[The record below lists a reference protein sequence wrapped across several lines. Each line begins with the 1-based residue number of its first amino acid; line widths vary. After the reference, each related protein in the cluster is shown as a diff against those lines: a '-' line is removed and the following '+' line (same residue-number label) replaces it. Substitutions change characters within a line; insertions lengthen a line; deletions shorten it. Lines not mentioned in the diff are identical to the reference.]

1 MNVNGKAALNPRIMN
16 IYPLMGLI
24 LAESNRGWS
33 ELQKQIRLLDVII
46 NKNMFRLKYT
56 GSQAKP
62 YIIGGYEL
70 PIIKILIP
78 P

>member
-1 MNVNGKAALNPRIMN
+1 MYENGNAALNPRIMN
-16 IYPLMGLI
+16 MYPLMGLI
-24 LAESNRGWS
+24 LEESNRGWS

-46 NKNMFRLKYT
+46 NKKMFRLKYT

-62 YIIGGYEL
+62 YMIGGYEL
-70 PIIKILIP
+70 PMIKMLMP

>member
-46 NKNMFRLKYT
+46 NKKMFRLKYT